1 MIVQGENNFTI
12 PALMIS
18 KFYNRIIVYHY
29 NIVSRAIQK
38 AQLDR
43 NTLKSSVS
51 DNYLTKHANRE
62 RSIEIK
68 EEDLLI
74 ENALFSCYF
83 IKKENPQTGEVQG
96 KAKFEY
102 IKNWYESVKKLNIH
116 AIIIHDGIDEQ
127 FINEYETEKI
137 KFRRFYPGNHPIIDE
152 RWIIFYMFLMRTNI
166 KKAFFTDIGDVV
178 VTRSPF
184 DLISEKNQ
192 FFIGRD
198 NANKIRLS
206 GWILEEIEKF
216 KNETQVKLPKSFYF
230 QPLYNV
236 GIVGGNRDT
245 MLFVLAKVIE
255 YILQSEESTYKE
267 MTIFNVVIHKYFF
280 PYLTYSKNEKIIVNP
295 ENDPY
300 ASHHHLVSGYP
311 LNSLF
316 KGFEYDS
323 DAYFIHK

>member
-1 MIVQGENNFTI
+1 MIYFLKQLSSYWKHISTISIYNLFERNRQRFLFQKKTQNVQITIDYKTLHASSPRNVQIEKEDNSLENVI
-12 PALMIS
+12 
-18 KFYNRIIVYHY
+18 
-29 NIVSRAIQK
+29 
-38 AQLDR
+38 
-43 NTLKSSVS
+43 
-51 DNYLTKHANRE
+51 
-62 RSIEIK
+62 
-68 EEDLLI
+68 
-74 ENALFSCYF
+74 FSCYF
-83 IKKENPQTGEVQG
+83 IHKENPQTGEVQG
-96 KAKFEY
+96 KANFEY
-102 IKNWYESVKKLNIH
+102 IKNWYESVKKLSIH

-127 FINEYETEKI
+127 FINEYETENI
-137 KFRRFYPGNHPIIDE
+137 KFRRFYPGNHPLIDE
-152 RWIIFYMFLMRTNI
+152 RWITFYMFIKATNI
-166 KKAFFTDIGDVV
+166 QKAFFTDIGDVT
-178 VTRSPF
+178 VTKNPF
-184 DLISEKNQ
+184 HLVCDKKKL
-192 FFIGRD
+192 FIGRD

-216 KNETQVKLPKSFYF
+216 KNETQIQLPKSFYF

-245 MLFVLAKVIE
+245 MLFVLARVIE

-280 PYLTYSKNEKIIVNP
+280 PYLTYSKNEKTIVNP

-300 ASHHHLVSGYP
+300 ASHQHLVSGYP